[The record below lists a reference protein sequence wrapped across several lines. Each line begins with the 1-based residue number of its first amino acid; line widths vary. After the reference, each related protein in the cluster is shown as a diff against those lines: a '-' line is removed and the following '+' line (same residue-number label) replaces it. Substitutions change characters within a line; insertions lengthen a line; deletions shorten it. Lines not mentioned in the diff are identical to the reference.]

1 MPARLPNLDKLLDS
15 LEATEEE
22 LTFTWKGSPIK
33 AKFIRPDPRPPSSL
47 AATSSPAAAS
57 ASPAS
62 PEAESPPAR
71 PRRPTA
77 PSPSDLVVASVFLD
91 GVITNTL
98 KNMLELASETDY
110 GVPFRFSEEQAV
122 FLTNLFSVSRQT
134 PDNTVQTLLPDT
146 MRSLFSQK
154 LFSDPFESPL
164 LSALALLS
172 VV

>member
-1 MPARLPNLDKLLDS
+1 MQH
-15 LEATEEE
+15 
-22 LTFTWKGSPIK
+22 
-33 AKFIRPDPRPPSSL
+33 
-47 AATSSPAAAS
+47 TSSSEPLHPYPLTIILNQRS
-57 ASPAS
+57 DDTQLTSPLIS
-62 PEAESPPAR
+62 IREETLNRYLKHVS
-71 PRRPTA
+71 
-77 PSPSDLVVASVFLD
+77 
-91 GVITNTL
+91 VITNTL

>member
-1 MPARLPNLDKLLDS
+1 MDSDVICGWLAGLRQLSGTLHLGPAEKTQLR
-15 LEATEEE
+15 ATMQH
-22 LTFTWKGSPIK
+22 
-33 AKFIRPDPRPPSSL
+33 
-47 AATSSPAAAS
+47 TSSSEPLHPYPLTIILNQRS
-57 ASPAS
+57 DDTQLTSPLIS
-62 PEAESPPAR
+62 IREETLNRYLKHVS
-71 PRRPTA
+71 
-77 PSPSDLVVASVFLD
+77 
-91 GVITNTL
+91 VITNTL